1 MYDKALVYSKENC
14 PYCIAAINLLRI
26 KNITVDKKTLGV
38 DITKEQLLEKVPNAK
53 TVPQIFLYKNSE
65 EVYIGGY
72 DKLKELFD
80 ATTGTTS

>member
-14 PYCIAAINLLRI
+14 PYCVAAINLLLT
-26 KNITVDKKTLGV
+26 KNIIVHKKILGI
-38 DITKEQLLEKVPNAK
+38 DTTKEQLLEKIPNAK